1 MKYLTLIA
9 ILLVAGCSSNPAP
22 SLKQYLL
29 RAESPAQFTSQGTR
43 QNLVTTISLG
53 KVAVAPYI
61 DGLGLVLEKRNG
73 QVHIARDHQW
83 AEPLRLS
90 LRSFLS
96 NKISEELGQPIRAYS
111 YGKKDLSQRIDIRID
126 ELHGTNNGE
135 AKLVAFWAVID
146 PGKQAVLSENS
157 FYDTE
162 ALARDGYGALVL
174 AEKAL
179 LSRLASS
186 IAKTLKSE
194 TRQ

>member
-1 MKYLTLIA
+1 MKYLALIA
-9 ILLVAGCSSNPAP
+9 ILLAVGCSSTPAP

-29 RAESPAQFTSQGTR
+29 RADSPVKHTSEGSQ
-43 QNLVTTISLG
+43 QVVTTISLG
-53 KVAVAPYI
+53 KVAVASYI
-61 DGLGLVLEKRNG
+61 DGLGLVLEKGDG

-96 NKISEELGQPIRAYS
+96 NRISAELGQPVRAYG
-111 YGKKDLSQRIDIRID
+111 YGNKSLSKRIDIRID
-126 ELHGTNNGE
+126 ELHGTKNGE

-146 PGKQAVLSENS
+146 PDKQTVLSENS

-162 ALARDGYGALVL
+162 ALSHDGYRALVA

-179 LSRLASS
+179 LARLASS
-186 IAKTLKSE
+186 ISATLD
-194 TRQ
+194 